1 MKNSKISFL
10 LLAALATNLLL
21 WSASA
26 ATQLQG
32 AGATFP
38 APLYQRWI
46 AEYTKGHPDIQINY
60 QGVGTAAGINHFT
73 QILGAFGSTDAAIKD
88 QESAAVKQG
97 VVLIPAKAGS
107 IVLAYNL

>member
-1 MKNSKISFL
+1 MRMKNSKISLL
-10 LLAALATNLLL
+10 LLAALPANLLL

-46 AEYTKGHPDIQINY
+46 AEYTKGSPDVQINY
-60 QGVGTAAGINHFT
+60 QGVGSGAGIKQFT
-73 QILGAFGSTDAAIKD
+73 QK
-88 QESAAVKQG
+88 
-97 VVLIPAKAGS
+97 
-107 IVLAYNL
+107 